1 MDQYLATGETDE
13 EYEDILHRLDT
24 LTDAAN
30 VTFIYVA
37 RVGRSDYKTLT
48 YIYNTV
54 NSGTGFSR
62 YPLRCTA
69 ADLTIDELFG
79 NIAQYAYHPGT
90 GPATVRVE
98 TAEDPLAV
106 IITFID
112 KSVKFDPLAKEDP
125 DISLSM
131 EERGIGGLGI
141 YMMKRTMGGISYEYL
156 DGQNILRIKKNIEPV

>member
-1 MDQYLATGETDE
+1 M
-13 EYEDILHRLDT
+13 
-24 LTDAAN
+24 
-30 VTFIYVA
+30 A

-48 YIYNTV
+48 YLYNTV

-141 YMMKRTMGGISYEYL
+141 YMMKRTMDGASPDRGGEGQPEYTR
-156 DGQNILRIKKNIEPV
+156 LRLPEKTSGSSPGLTRF